1 MHILMRIIQFCIQS
15 LGKISDTIRI
25 CLTFYQWYIM
35 QYQTEYLHKKIVVVC
50 LCNRAVKSLLQISN
64 ASGQNFPN
72 FSYLLLHCIE
82 LQNHCSLV
90 FSSPLRMQR
99 QAYAIPP
106 AS

>member
-1 MHILMRIIQFCIQS
+1 
-15 LGKISDTIRI
+15 
-25 CLTFYQWYIM
+25 M
-35 QYQTEYLHKKIVVVC
+35 QYQTEYLHKNIVAVC

-72 FSYLLLHCIE
+72 FSYLLLNCIE

-99 QAYAIPP
+99 QAYAGVIVQVPCMHYRYRSIP
-106 AS
+106 SVSVISKVNLMLNSCV